1 MIAIIIDV
9 QIPSNPIKS
18 MDDHS
23 GPGLKQNLRIRL
35 GAASYCSWQ
44 LLLRSPPAPLRPTS
58 VVSPT
63 ARPHLGSQNLLPKAP
78 APKPHSRKPLPET
91 LPKPG
96 SFKAPVPKT
105 SFSEHRRLGWEVSQP
120 ISRQK
125 APRNSSLAIPA
136 DLPFTCR
143 TNRNLPLPRRN
154 PEPGTL
160 LCAEAPSYS
169 APLGKKSQDHA
180 TLKRF
185 WGSPH
190 WPLTFCSSCQQS
202 TNWLAEL
209 KHWNFHILHVRV
221 RTAFISCFFFFF
233 HVSRKLMTGAKK
245 RQNVQK
251 ESWGFAP
258 FPFLCLLFFLQ
269 KTSTFVF
276 PPTLPS
282 NSISSKMLPFA
293 DGRTTAMSHARLHS
307 NISHSLIWEPGV
319 WFLIPTNLP

>member
-78 APKPHSRKPLPET
+78 APKPHSRNPLPET

-105 SFSEHRRLGWEVSQP
+105 SFSEPPDALDEKYP
-120 ISRQK
+120 
-125 APRNSSLAIPA
+125 SLSAAKKP
-136 DLPFTCR
+136 PKQFTCNTSR
-143 TNRNLPLPRRN
+143 PPIHVQN
-154 PEPGTL
+154 PEPYF
-160 LCAEAPSYS
+160 CAEAPSYS

-180 TLKRF
+180 ASKRF

-202 TNWLAEL
+202 TN
-209 KHWNFHILHVRV
+209 
-221 RTAFISCFFFFF
+221 
-233 HVSRKLMTGAKK
+233 
-245 RQNVQK
+245 
-251 ESWGFAP
+251 
-258 FPFLCLLFFLQ
+258 
-269 KTSTFVF
+269 
-276 PPTLPS
+276 
-282 NSISSKMLPFA
+282 
-293 DGRTTAMSHARLHS
+293 
-307 NISHSLIWEPGV
+307 
-319 WFLIPTNLP
+319 